1 MIKELK
7 NYIPKSVLVNKNRA
21 RTWLYGYNLKYN
33 LVIISK
39 TGQIGRVIEISNV
52 RIGLPKAPKEI
63 HKRHEKKYEQYWE
76 RRETPKQLDKIRSI
90 FQWNEMP
97 RDFKNRWVDYIEK
110 EFEYRDEGYWFYNNG
125 KPTYITGSHYM
136 YLQWTK
142 IDVGYPDFREANRAL
157 YLFWE
162 ACKADS
168 RSYGM
173 IYLKIRRSGFSYM
186 SSSECVNKA
195 TISKDSRIGILS
207 SCTSSKSF
215 SPS

>member
-21 RTWLYGYNLKYN
+21 RTWIYGYNLKYD

-52 RIGLPKAPKEI
+52 RIGLPKAPKQI

-157 YLFWE
+157 YLFWD
-162 ACKADS
+162 CLL
-168 RSYGM
+168 Y
-173 IYLKIRRSGFSYM
+173 
-186 SSSECVNKA
+186 
-195 TISKDSRIGILS
+195 T
-207 SCTSSKSF
+207 
-215 SPS
+215 SPSPRDRG